1 VLKAAVIAIQYSVV
15 AALGHASVM
24 LFCYTDRVGCDG
36 FAISADPKIKKR
48 L

>member
-24 LFCYTDRVGCDG
+24 LFCYTDRVGCDEL
-36 FAISADPKIKKR
+36 ASSAGPKVKNR